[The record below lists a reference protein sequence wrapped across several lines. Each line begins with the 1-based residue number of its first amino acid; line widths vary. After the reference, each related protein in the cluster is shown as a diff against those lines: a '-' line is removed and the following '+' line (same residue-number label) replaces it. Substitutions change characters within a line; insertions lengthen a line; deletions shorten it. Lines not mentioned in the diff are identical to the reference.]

1 MPRAVLTPSFHAE
14 KEMPMKLRY
23 AILISVFALGSAPV
37 LACDEI
43 CKDGEYYSDD
53 AEMCMPK
60 TVGS

>member
-1 MPRAVLTPSFHAE
+1 MRLFLIALFAVLVTAVTA
-14 KEMPMKLRY
+14 K
-23 AILISVFALGSAPV
+23 
-37 LACDEI
+37 ACDEM

>member
-1 MPRAVLTPSFHAE
+1 
-14 KEMPMKLRY
+14 MKLRY